1 MRRSLS
7 FKLSVKEPS
16 SKEEL
21 RQTKPKKIDAD
32 GWLRENS
39 KPKKN
44 NIKEGPPKNLR
55 YEKANICIREYMHFI
70 SSLIKE
76 VKKM

>member
-7 FKLSVKEPS
+7 FKLSVKEQS

-55 YEKANICIREYMHFI
+55 YEKGIYAFYIESH
-70 SSLIKE
+70 
-76 VKKM
+76 